1 MMGSFVHDKTCAFM
15 KKVTAVLNEMEA
27 WKKSLSFADDS
38 GFDHDQ
44 FYFSAHGLKTVTVLS
59 LQMSSA
65 ILLHLK
71 VDLRVLSV

>member
-1 MMGSFVHDKTCAFM
+1 M

-44 FYFSAHGLKTVTVLS
+44 FYLSAHGLKTVTVLS

-65 ILLHLK
+65 ILLHLRD
-71 VDLRVLSV
+71 DLRVLNI

>member
-1 MMGSFVHDKTCAFM
+1 M

-27 WKKSLSFADDS
+27 WKKSLSFADNS

-44 FYFSAHGLKTVTVLS
+44 FYFSAHGLKTVTVTVLS

-71 VDLRVLSV
+71 DDLRVLSV